1 MESEMD
7 KYRRLV
13 LHATWFLNDTSTLL
27 QNSCIK
33 LNEVAFGYDSSN
45 SAAYNYPW
53 MEADVSQHEPIVNCI
68 IIIIKLIFP
77 GWKLFS
83 VKCRVW

>member
-1 MESEMD
+1 MD

-13 LHATWFLNDTSTLL
+13 LHATWFLHDTSTLL

-45 SAAYNYPW
+45 SATYIL
-53 MEADVSQHEPIVNCI
+53 E
-68 IIIIKLIFP
+68 
-77 GWKLFS
+77 WKLMYHS
-83 VKCRVW
+83 MNQLLIALL

>member
-13 LHATWFLNDTSTLL
+13 LHATWFLHDTSTLL

-33 LNEVAFGYDSSN
+33 LNEVAFGCDSN
-45 SAAYNYPW
+45 DSAAYIL
-53 MEADVSQHEPIVNCI
+53 E
-68 IIIIKLIFP
+68 
-77 GWKLFS
+77 WKLMYHS
-83 VKCRVW
+83 MNQLLIALL

>member
-45 SAAYNYPW
+45 SAAYNIL
-53 MEADVSQHEPIVNCI
+53 E
-68 IIIIKLIFP
+68 
-77 GWKLFS
+77 WKLMYHS
-83 VKCRVW
+83 MNQLLIALL

>member
-13 LHATWFLNDTSTLL
+13 LHATWFINDTNTLL

-33 LNEVAFGYDSSN
+33 LNEVAFGYDFSN
-45 SAAYNYPW
+45 SAAYPW
-53 MEADVSQHEPIVNCI
+53 MEADVSQFVI
-68 IIIIKLIFP
+68 
-77 GWKLFS
+77 LFIALL
-83 VKCRVW
+83 